1 MLNCCVFVSYQNL
14 AARAGIEDEE
24 ADTPQDVNLVSRF
37 KASLSGRPDV
47 ATNPYMRQY
56 VPFCLHS
63 PLLAQIAIYTA
74 ACFLNDACPNVIDN
88 TTAMMRKGAAIHM
101 LKTHLR
107 TTGSTTDEAIAGVT
121 QLILNEWHW
130 GDRKELEAHFG
141 GLREMVR
148 SRGGLSNLGLGGL
161 LSKLVM
167 V

>member
-1 MLNCCVFVSYQNL
+1 MSLHPGWFEVVVQDPEL
-14 AARAGIEDEE
+14 
-24 ADTPQDVNLVSRF
+24 TPQQTLQDVNLISRY
-37 KASLSGRPDV
+37 KASLGGDPDIS
-47 ATNPYMRQY
+47 TNLYMRHY

-63 PLLAQIAIYTA
+63 PLLAQIAIYTS
-74 ACFLNDACPNVIDN
+74 ACFLNDASPSIVDN
-88 TTAMMRKGAAIHM
+88 TTAMTRKGAAINM

-130 GDRKELEAHFG
+130 GDRTELEAHFG

-148 SRGGLSNLGLGGL
+148 SRGGLSDLGLGGL
-161 LSKLVM
+161 LSKLVI